1 MRRCFDI
8 RQGKTLL
15 PWVLGLNPEVVAV
28 NKEHQPWRLIKTIW
42 YRHKRYTDQWIRI
55 ESPEINPRLY
65 GQFIYSKGGK
75 DIQWGKASLFSKS
88 WENRTDTYK
97 TIKLDHFLT
106 TYTRVNSKCIKDLN
120 VIPET
125 AFLPQLYPEAH
136 QPQPHP
142 TVTATAPPSVTTDFF
157 TLIRKHFQNEAK
169 VASTHLSW
177 FWSCSHLVS
186 PIGSQQMTNW
196 AHVLG
201 EAMGMSIRML
211 DGGRRGGVKLY
222 HSSHVTHSDS
232 PTPIWGS
239 RPPGPLLLMTVS
251 PFQGSWD

>member
-1 MRRCFDI
+1 MHKQYLI
-8 RQGKTLL
+8 ESV
-15 PWVLGLNPEVVAV
+15 VLTRNFV
-28 NKEHQPWRLIKTIW
+28 IIW
-42 YRHKRYTDQWIRI
+42 HSAAITDQPLHWPARAKCLLGTGC
-55 ESPEINPRLY
+55 RT
-65 GQFIYSKGGK
+65 YS
-75 DIQWGKASLFSKS
+75 
-88 WENRTDTYK
+88 
-97 TIKLDHFLT
+97 
-106 TYTRVNSKCIKDLN
+106 
-120 VIPET
+120 
-125 AFLPQLYPEAH
+125 FLPQLYPEAH

-157 TLIRKHFQNEAK
+157 TLIRKHFQHEAK
-169 VASTHLSW
+169 LASTHLSW

-186 PIGSQQMTNW
+186 PIGSQQMENW

-239 RPPGPLLLMTVS
+239 WPPVPLLLMTVS
-251 PFQGSWD
+251 PFQGSGD